1 MSSMDYFSIQ
11 QIKEY
16 MYYMPGTVL
25 GSRDL
30 SVNKT
35 RQNSIPIR
43 NVFTTC
49 KEGDS
54 YAPEYLLWSYGVFT
68 YFGPDIPKRNTN
80 PIL

>member
-1 MSSMDYFSIQ
+1 MDYFSIQ
-11 QIKEY
+11 QIKES

-25 GSRDL
+25 RSRDL

-49 KEGDS
+49 KERDP
-54 YAPEYLLWSYGVFT
+54 YAPE
-68 YFGPDIPKRNTN
+68 
-80 PIL
+80 